1 MTTATLVALI
11 LMGIGG
17 GGIGWT
23 IRYLTENRG
32 WSTMVIHDPAGDEMV
47 LVKRMKQR
55 HPNYGKSGY

>member
-1 MTTATLVALI
+1 MTTTLVALI
-11 LMGIGG
+11 LMWIGG
-17 GGIGWT
+17 ACCGWV
-23 IRYLTENRG
+23 IRFCAEHRG